1 MATPLSETSR
11 TLHPQ
16 VSGASSADIDPSIPI
31 RGPEHISDEEGPW
44 AQKTIL
50 TFGNNSPHFVESC
63 TYSRITD
70 GGGVR
75 GYASLL
81 VLKRI
86 MTEIRQIERNHEDP
100 ARKSS
105 YYPWMG
111 EREKNANE
119 DNPESGRVDE
129 YLPCH
134 YFDYVA
140 GTSTGGL
147 SSIMLGRLRM
157 SVDQALDTYK
167 AFGNAVFGKP
177 RWFHER
183 SFLWYPRAKFSC
195 RTTRAAFQ
203 DVIYQTLRR
212 ERDCFPSEAEIEP
225 LKYRE
230 DRTRT
235 IAISWAI
242 NKEGGVSKEFVWRS
256 YDNDFSP
263 KPLDSNLWNPSNA
276 GPAHTTAIWE
286 VARATTA
293 APRYFESIKTIGR
306 KFLDGGMVANNP
318 SLIAIREIHNL
329 HGLVPGLFVSIG
341 TGLKTPADAQR
352 NSAPREANGDIKSL
366 RKAATRDDVRR
377 KQFLKKY
384 IEIGKEWKNWMVDCE
399 GMNGTNGWR
408 GHCRAIGLTEHL
420 YRLNVEG
427 DLHTIP
433 LDDWRP
439 LNTGEETL
447 KFIREQTN
455 QYLAETRVIDYI
467 TSIARKAVEIRRQR
481 AATEQWER
489 FAADVI
495 YRCPDCE
502 NKKYDTRAKLR
513 EHLQKGIEHKR
524 NRMADGRELEEK
536 LNASRSSRPDRPV
549 ETGR

>member
-1 MATPLSETSR
+1 MATSPPETSR
-11 TLHPQ
+11 MLNPQ

-50 TFGNNSPHFVESC
+50 TF
-63 TYSRITD
+63 D

-86 MTEIRQIERNHEDP
+86 MTRIRELERKHEEP
-100 ARKSS
+100 AYKSS

-111 EREKNANE
+111 NREENANE
-119 DNPESGRVDE
+119 DNPESERVDE

-147 SSIMLGRLRM
+147 SSIMLGRL
-157 SVDQALDTYK
+157 L
-167 AFGNAVFGKP
+167 
-177 RWFHER
+177 
-183 SFLWYPRAKFSC
+183 
-195 RTTRAAFQ
+195 FQ
-203 DVIYQTLRR
+203 EVIYQTLRR
-212 ERDCFPSEAEIEP
+212 DSLRQDSPERICFPSEAETEP

-263 KPLDSNLWNPSNA
+263 KAHDSNLWNPSNA

-293 APRYFESIKTIGR
+293 APRYFESIKIIGR

-318 SLIAIREIHNL
+318 SLITIREIHNL

-341 TGLKTPADAQR
+341 TGLKVSTDAQK
-352 NSAPREANGDIKSL
+352 NGAPKEANGEIKSL
-366 RKAATRDDVRR
+366 RRAATRDDVRR

-408 GHCRAIGLTEHL
+408 GHCSAIGLTDHL

-433 LDDWRP
+433 LDDWHP
-439 LNTGEETL
+439 SNTGEETL
-447 KFIREQTN
+447 KFIEEQTKR
-455 QYLAETRVIDYI
+455 YLAGPKVSEYI
-467 TSIARKAVEIRRQR
+467 TSIAKKAVEVRRQR

-489 FAADVI
+489 FAVDVV
-495 YRCPDCE
+495 YRCPDCD
-502 NKKYDTRAKLR
+502 NKRYDTRAKLR
-513 EHLQKGIEHKR
+513 EHLQKGTEHRR
-524 NRMADGRELEEK
+524 NRTAEGKEFEEK
-536 LNASRSSRPDRPV
+536 LNASRILRPDRPV
-549 ETGR
+549 GIGR

>member
-1 MATPLSETSR
+1 MATSPPETSR
-11 TLHPQ
+11 MLHPQ

-50 TFGNNSPHFVESC
+50 TF
-63 TYSRITD
+63 D

-86 MTEIRQIERNHEDP
+86 MARIRDIERNHDEP
-100 ARKSS
+100 AYKSS

-111 EREKNANE
+111 NREQNPSE
-119 DNPESGRVDE
+119 DNPESERVDD

-157 SVDQALDTYK
+157 SVDEALDTYK

-195 RTTRAAFQ
+195 RKTRAVFQ
-203 DVIYQTLRR
+203 EVVYQTLRR
-212 ERDCFPSEAEIEP
+212 DSLRQDSPERVCFPSEAETEP

-263 KPLDSNLWNPSNA
+263 KAHDSNLWNPSNA

-293 APRYFESIKTIGR
+293 APRYFESIKIIGR

-329 HGLVPGLFVSIG
+329 HGLVPALFVSIG
-341 TGLKTPADAQR
+341 TGLKASKDAQR
-352 NSAPREANGDIKSL
+352 NGAPREANGEIRSL
-366 RKAATRDDVRR
+366 RRAATRDDVRR

-408 GHCRAIGLTEHL
+408 GHCRAIKFTEHL

-439 LNTGEETL
+439 SNTGEETL
-447 KFIREQTN
+447 KFIEEQTRR
-455 QYLAETRVIDYI
+455 YLAGPRVSEYI
-467 TSIARKAVEIRRQR
+467 NCIAKKAVEVRRQR

-489 FAADVI
+489 FAVDVV

-502 NKKYDTRAKLR
+502 NRKYDTRAKLR
-513 EHLQKGIEHKR
+513 EHLQKGTEHRR
-524 NRMADGRELEEK
+524 NRMADGKELEEK
-536 LNASRSSRPDRPV
+536 LNASRTFRPDRPV

>member
-1 MATPLSETSR
+1 MASSPPETS
-11 TLHPQ
+11 H
-16 VSGASSADIDPSIPI
+16 
-31 RGPEHISDEEGPW
+31 
-44 AQKTIL
+44 
-50 TFGNNSPHFVESC
+50 
-63 TYSRITD
+63 

-75 GYASLL
+75 GY
-81 VLKRI
+81 
-86 MTEIRQIERNHEDP
+86 RNHDEP
-100 ARKSS
+100 AYKSS

-111 EREKNANE
+111 NRDQNANE
-119 DNPESGRVDE
+119 DNPESERVGE

-140 GTSTGGL
+140 GTSTGSL
-147 SSIMLGRLRM
+147 SSIILGRLRM
-157 SVDQALDTYK
+157 SVDEALDTYK
-167 AFGNAVFGKP
+167 AFGNAVCGKP

-183 SFLWYPRAKFSC
+183 SFLWYPRAKFSY
-195 RTTRAAFQ
+195 RKTQAVFQ
-203 DVIYQTLRR
+203 EVVYQTLRR
-212 ERDCFPSEAEIEP
+212 DSLRQNSPERVCFPSEAETEP

-263 KPLDSNLWNPSNA
+263 KAHDSNLWNPSNA

-293 APRYFESIKTIGR
+293 APRYFESIKIIGR

-318 SLIAIREIHNL
+318 SLIVIREIHNL
-329 HGLVPGLFVSIG
+329 HGLVPALFVSIG
-341 TGLKTPADAQR
+341 TGLKASKDAQR
-352 NSAPREANGDIKSL
+352 NGAPRETNGEIRSL
-366 RKAATRDDVRR
+366 RRAATRDDVRR

-408 GHCRAIGLTEHL
+408 GHCRAIKFTEHL

-439 LNTGEETL
+439 SNTGEETL
-447 KFIREQTN
+447 KFIEEQTRR
-455 QYLAETRVIDYI
+455 YLAGPRVSEYI
-467 TSIARKAVEIRRQR
+467 NCIAKKAVEVRRQR

-489 FAADVI
+489 FAVDVV
-495 YRCPDCE
+495 YRCPDCD

-513 EHLQKGIEHKR
+513 EHLQKGTEHRR
-524 NRMADGRELEEK
+524 NRMADGKELEEK
-536 LNASRSSRPDRPV
+536 LNASRTFRPDRPV

>member
-11 TLHPQ
+11 TLHTQ

-31 RGPEHISDEEGPW
+31 RGPEHIPDEEGPW

-50 TFGNNSPHFVESC
+50 TFGNDSPHFVESC
-63 TYSRITD
+63 IYSRITD

-86 MTEIRQIERNHEDP
+86 MTQIRHIERNHEDP

-111 EREKNANE
+111 EREQNANE
-119 DNPESGRVDE
+119 DNPESERVDE

-140 GTSTGGL
+140 GTSTGG
-147 SSIMLGRLRM
+147 M
-157 SVDQALDTYK
+157 
-167 AFGNAVFGKP
+167 
-177 RWFHER
+177 
-183 SFLWYPRAKFSC
+183 
-195 RTTRAAFQ
+195 
-203 DVIYQTLRR
+203 
-212 ERDCFPSEAEIEP
+212 
-225 LKYRE
+225 
-230 DRTRT
+230 
-235 IAISWAI
+235 AISWAI

-263 KPLDSNLWNPSNA
+263 KAHDSNLWNPSNA

-293 APRYFESIKTIGR
+293 APRYFESIKAIGR

-329 HGLVPGLFVSIG
+329 HGRVPALFVSIG
-341 TGLKTPADAQR
+341 TGLKVPADAQR
-352 NSAPREANGDIKSL
+352 NNTPREANGGVKSL

-408 GHCRAIGLTEHL
+408 SHCKAIRLTEHL

-439 LNTGEETL
+439 SNTGEETL
-447 KFIREQTN
+447 NFIQEQTN
-455 QYLAETRVIDYI
+455 QYLAEPRVIDYI

-489 FAADVI
+489 FATDVV
-495 YRCPDCE
+495 YRCPDCD

-513 EHLQKGIEHKR
+513 EHLQKGTEHKR
-524 NRMADGRELEEK
+524 KRMADGRELEEK
-536 LNASRSSRPDRPV
+536 LNASRSSRTNSPV
-549 ETGR
+549 ETGK

>member
-1 MATPLSETSR
+1 MATSPSETSR

-50 TFGNNSPHFVESC
+50 TF
-63 TYSRITD
+63 D

-75 GYASLL
+75 GYSSLL

-86 MTEIRQIERNHEDP
+86 MTRIRDIERNHEDP
-100 ARKSS
+100 APSS
-105 YYPWMG
+105 TYYPWMG
-111 EREKNANE
+111 KREQDANE
-119 DNPESGRVDE
+119 DNPESERVDKF
-129 YLPCH
+129 LPCH

-140 GTSTGGL
+140 GTSTGG
-147 SSIMLGRLRM
+147 
-157 SVDQALDTYK
+157 
-167 AFGNAVFGKP
+167 
-177 RWFHER
+177 
-183 SFLWYPRAKFSC
+183 
-195 RTTRAAFQ
+195 
-203 DVIYQTLRR
+203 
-212 ERDCFPSEAEIEP
+212 EAETEP

-242 NKEGGVSKEFVWRS
+242 NKEGGVSKGFVWRS

-263 KPLDSNLWNPSNA
+263 RAHDSNLWNPSNA

-293 APRYFESIKTIGR
+293 APRYFESIKIRGR

-318 SLIAIREIHNL
+318 ALIAIREIHNL
-329 HGLVPGLFVSIG
+329 HGLVPALFVSIG
-341 TGLKTPADAQR
+341 TGLKISADAQ
-352 NSAPREANGDIKSL
+352 NNGLANGTNGDIRTL
-366 RKAATRDDVRR
+366 RRAATRDDVRR

-384 IEIGKEWKNWMVDCE
+384 IEIGKHWKNWMVDCE

-439 LNTGEETL
+439 SNTGEDTL
-447 KFIREQTN
+447 KFIEAQTER
-455 QYLAETRVIDYI
+455 YLAEPR
-467 TSIARKAVEIRRQR
+467 
-481 AATEQWER
+481 WER
-489 FAADVI
+489 FAVDVI
-495 YRCPDCE
+495 YRCSDCDT
-502 NKKYDTRAKLR
+502 KKYDTRAKLR
-513 EHLQKGIEHKR
+513 EHLQKGTEHR
-524 NRMADGRELEEK
+524 RERMVDGRELEEK
-536 LNASRSSRPDRPV
+536 LSASRSFRPDRPG

>member
-1 MATPLSETSR
+1 MATPSSSTLPTLQQQASGTSS
-11 TLHPQ
+11 
-16 VSGASSADIDPSIPI
+16 VDIDPSIPI

-50 TFGNNSPHFVESC
+50 TF
-63 TYSRITD
+63 D

-86 MTEIRQIERNHEDP
+86 MNTIRTLERQHSEPALSSRFYSWMGPSHDGSIGATEDP
-100 ARKSS
+100 
-105 YYPWMG
+105 
-111 EREKNANE
+111 E
-119 DNPESGRVDE
+119 RVDE

-147 SSIMLGRLRM
+147 SSIMLGRLRL
-157 SVDQALDTYK
+157 SVDEALDTYK
-167 AFGNAVFGKP
+167 SFGNAVFGRP

-183 SFLWYPRAKFSC
+183 SLLWYPRAKFSC
-195 RTTRAAFQ
+195 RKTRAAFQ
-203 DVIYQTLRR
+203 EAIIKALERNHNCGSYNT
-212 ERDCFPSEAEIEP
+212 RDCLPDEADTEP

-235 IAISWAI
+235 IAISWVI
-242 NKEGGVSKEFVWRS
+242 NKESGVSKEFVWRS

-263 KPLDSNLWNPSNA
+263 TSNDSNSWTPSNA

-293 APRYFESIKTIGR
+293 APVYFESIKIRGR

-329 HGLVPGLFVSIG
+329 HGRVPALFVSIG
-341 TGLKTPADAQR
+341 TGLKVADQKFTAPQT
-352 NSAPREANGDIKSL
+352 NGAPREANVNIKTL
-366 RKAATRDDVRR
+366 RRAVTKDDVRR

-384 IEIGKEWKNWMVDCE
+384 FEILGQWKKWMVDCE

-408 GHCRAIGLTEHL
+408 AHCRAIGLTDHR

-439 LNTGEETL
+439 SNTGEDTVDFIQQQTETYL
-447 KFIREQTN
+447 KDKK
-455 QYLAETRVIDYI
+455 VIDYI
-467 TSIARKAVEIRRQR
+467 DMIAKKAVEIRRQR

-489 FAADVI
+489 FAVDVT
-495 YRCPDCE
+495 YRCDQCD
-502 NKKYDTRAKLR
+502 KKYDTRAKLR
-513 EHLQKGIEHKR
+513 EHLQKGIEHR
-524 NRMADGRELEEK
+524 RERVTDETELEK
-536 LNASRSSRPDRPV
+536 ILNGAR
-549 ETGR
+549 TIH

>member
-1 MATPLSETSR
+1 MATSPPETSR
-11 TLHPQ
+11 MLHPQ
-16 VSGASSADIDPSIPI
+16 VSGASSADTDPSIPI

-50 TFGNNSPHFVESC
+50 TF
-63 TYSRITD
+63 D

-86 MTEIRQIERNHEDP
+86 MTRIRELERKHDDP
-100 ARKSS
+100 AYKSS

-111 EREKNANE
+111 TREQNANE
-119 DNPESGRVDE
+119 DNPESERVDE

-157 SVDQALDTYK
+157 SVDEALDTYK
-167 AFGNAVFGKP
+167 AFGNAVFV
-177 RWFHER
+177 
-183 SFLWYPRAKFSC
+183 
-195 RTTRAAFQ
+195 FQ
-203 DVIYQTLRR
+203 EVVYQTLRR
-212 ERDCFPSEAEIEP
+212 DSLRRDSPERVCFPSEAETEP

-263 KPLDSNLWNPSNA
+263 KAHDSNLWNPSNA

-293 APRYFESIKTIGR
+293 APRYFESIKIIGR

-318 SLIAIREIHNL
+318 SLITIREIHNL
-329 HGLVPGLFVSIG
+329 HGLVPALFVSIG
-341 TGLKTPADAQR
+341 TGLKVSADAQK
-352 NSAPREANGDIKSL
+352 NGAPKEANGEIKSL
-366 RKAATRDDVRR
+366 KRAATRDDVRR

-408 GHCRAIGLTEHL
+408 GHCKAIKFTEHL

-427 DLHTIP
+427 TLHTIP

-439 LNTGEETL
+439 SNTGEDTL
-447 KFIREQTN
+447 KFIKDQTK
-455 QYLAETRVIDYI
+455 QYLAGPRVNEYI
-467 TSIARKAVEIRRQR
+467 TSIARKAVEVRRQR

-489 FAADVI
+489 FAVDVV
-495 YRCPDCE
+495 YRCPDCD
-502 NKKYDTRAKLR
+502 NNKYDTRAKLR
-513 EHLQKGIEHKR
+513 EHLQKGTEHRKEKIV
-524 NRMADGRELEEK
+524 DGRDLEEK
-536 LNASRSSRPDRPV
+536 LNASRTIRPDRPV
-549 ETGR
+549 EAGR

>member
-1 MATPLSETSR
+1 MATSPSETSR

-50 TFGNNSPHFVESC
+50 TF
-63 TYSRITD
+63 D

-86 MTEIRQIERNHEDP
+86 MTRIRDIERNHEDP
-100 ARKSS
+100 APSS
-105 YYPWMG
+105 TYYPWMG
-111 EREKNANE
+111 KHEQDANE
-119 DNPESGRVDE
+119 DNPESERVDKF
-129 YLPCH
+129 LPCH

-195 RTTRAAFQ
+195 RKTRAAFQ
-203 DVIYQTLRR
+203 EVVYQTLRR
-212 ERDCFPSEAEIEP
+212 ERDCFPSEAETEP

-263 KPLDSNLWNPSNA
+263 KAHDSNLWNPSNA

-293 APRYFESIKTIGR
+293 APRYFESIKIRGR

-318 SLIAIREIHNL
+318 ALIAIREIHNL
-329 HGLVPGLFVSIG
+329 HGLVPALFVSIG
-341 TGLKTPADAQR
+341 TGLKISADAQ
-352 NSAPREANGDIKSL
+352 NNGLANGANGDIRTL
-366 RKAATRDDVRR
+366 RRAATRDDLRR

-384 IEIGKEWKNWMVDCE
+384 IEIGKHWKNWMVDCE

-439 LNTGEETL
+439 SNTGEDTL
-447 KFIREQTN
+447 KFIEAQTER
-455 QYLAETRVIDYI
+455 YLAEPRVKDYI

-489 FAADVI
+489 FAVDVI
-495 YRCPDCE
+495 YRCSDCDT
-502 NKKYDTRAKLR
+502 KKYDTRAKLR
-513 EHLQKGIEHKR
+513 EHLQKGTEHR
-524 NRMADGRELEEK
+524 RERMVDGRELEEK
-536 LNASRSSRPDRPV
+536 LSASRSFRPNRPG

>member
-1 MATPLSETSR
+1 MATSPSETSR

-50 TFGNNSPHFVESC
+50 TF
-63 TYSRITD
+63 D

-86 MTEIRQIERNHEDP
+86 MTRIRDIERNHEDP
-100 ARKSS
+100 APSS
-105 YYPWMG
+105 TYYPWMG
-111 EREKNANE
+111 KHEQDANE
-119 DNPESGRVDE
+119 DNPESERVDKF
-129 YLPCH
+129 LPCH

-183 SFLWYPRAKFSC
+183 SFLC
-195 RTTRAAFQ
+195 
-203 DVIYQTLRR
+203 
-212 ERDCFPSEAEIEP
+212 EAETEP

-263 KPLDSNLWNPSNA
+263 KAHDSNLWNPSNA

-293 APRYFESIKTIGR
+293 APRYFESIKIRGR

-318 SLIAIREIHNL
+318 ALIAIREIHNL
-329 HGLVPGLFVSIG
+329 HGLVPALFVSIG
-341 TGLKTPADAQR
+341 TGLKISADAQ
-352 NSAPREANGDIKSL
+352 NNGLANGANGDIRTL
-366 RKAATRDDVRR
+366 RRAATRDDLRR

-384 IEIGKEWKNWMVDCE
+384 IEIGKHWKNWMVDCE

-439 LNTGEETL
+439 SNTGEDTL
-447 KFIREQTN
+447 KFIKAQTER
-455 QYLAETRVIDYI
+455 YLAEPR
-467 TSIARKAVEIRRQR
+467 
-481 AATEQWER
+481 WER
-489 FAADVI
+489 FAVDVI
-495 YRCPDCE
+495 YRCSDCDT
-502 NKKYDTRAKLR
+502 KKYDTRAKLR
-513 EHLQKGIEHKR
+513 EHLQKGTEHR
-524 NRMADGRELEEK
+524 RERMVDGRELEEK
-536 LNASRSSRPDRPV
+536 LSASRSFRPDRPG

>member
-1 MATPLSETSR
+1 MATSPSETSR

-50 TFGNNSPHFVESC
+50 TF
-63 TYSRITD
+63 D

-86 MTEIRQIERNHEDP
+86 MTRIRDIERNHEDP
-100 ARKSS
+100 APSS
-105 YYPWMG
+105 TYYPWMG
-111 EREKNANE
+111 KHEQDANE
-119 DNPESGRVDE
+119 DNPESERVDKF
-129 YLPCH
+129 LPCH

-140 GTSTGGL
+140 GTSTGG
-147 SSIMLGRLRM
+147 
-157 SVDQALDTYK
+157 
-167 AFGNAVFGKP
+167 
-177 RWFHER
+177 
-183 SFLWYPRAKFSC
+183 
-195 RTTRAAFQ
+195 
-203 DVIYQTLRR
+203 
-212 ERDCFPSEAEIEP
+212 
-225 LKYRE
+225 
-230 DRTRT
+230 

-263 KPLDSNLWNPSNA
+263 KAHDSNLWNPSNA

-293 APRYFESIKTIGR
+293 APRYFESIKIRGR

-318 SLIAIREIHNL
+318 ALIAIREIHNL
-329 HGLVPGLFVSIG
+329 HGLVPALFVSIG
-341 TGLKTPADAQR
+341 TGLKVSADAQ
-352 NSAPREANGDIKSL
+352 NNGLANGANGDIRTL
-366 RKAATRDDVRR
+366 RRAATRDDVRR

-384 IEIGKEWKNWMVDCE
+384 IEIGKHWKNWMVDCE

-439 LNTGEETL
+439 SNTGEDTL
-447 KFIREQTN
+447 KFIEAQTER
-455 QYLAETRVIDYI
+455 YLAEPRVKDYI

-489 FAADVI
+489 FAVDVI
-495 YRCPDCE
+495 YRCSDCDT
-502 NKKYDTRAKLR
+502 KKYDTRAKLR
-513 EHLQKGIEHKR
+513 EHLQKGTEHR
-524 NRMADGRELEEK
+524 RERMVDGRELEEK
-536 LNASRSSRPDRPV
+536 LSASRSFRPDRPG